1 MPRHARSLLTLLASL
16 AVMGPAPGQ
25 LPVEVHRNPLELLAS
40 PDPALEANKRLVFD
54 FWREVLQAGTAEK
67 AATYVAVDYLEHDP
81 ALPSGLAALAAR
93 VGRQPPRPVQ
103 SVIEELV
110 AIIAEADRVV
120 VATRRELP
128 DLAEEGQ
135 TYTTTWF
142 DLFRIRDGK
151 IAEHWNYG
159 PQD

>member
-1 MPRHARSLLTLLASL
+1 
-16 AVMGPAPGQ
+16 
-25 LPVEVHRNPLELLAS
+25 
-40 PDPALEANKRLVFD
+40 
-54 FWREVLQAGTAEK
+54 
-67 AATYVAVDYLEHDP
+67 
-81 ALPSGLAALAAR
+81 
-93 VGRQPPRPVQ
+93 
-103 SVIEELV
+103 VIEELV